1 MESFIERPISSADAR
16 QLGVFVLDGS
26 PSMLDEVE
34 ARGFTGS
41 KAEAVAAAVGA
52 LVNRIRVS
60 SRARST
66 SVAGVSFA
74 GRVTGRWGPL
84 PLAEFDTAA
93 DQDPT
98 RHGGTGTS
106 LAAGLLEAEAQIGR
120 FFGAPDAARR
130 PASAVVLVLTD
141 GECETPEATRA
152 VAARLRGDARVRVA
166 CALFATKGRPPHGRR
181 LLQEI
186 CSAPAPMWSRT
197 VHDPETLRR
206 FFRAGLASAAG
217 AAAGSASSSATT
229 LVARDLPGVRP
240 DPARAGLHRR
250 TGN

>member
-1 MESFIERPISSADAR
+1 MESFIERPISSADCR

-34 ARGFTGS
+34 ACDYTGS
-41 KAEAVAAAVGA
+41 KAEAVAAAVGD

-66 SVAGVSFA
+66 SVGGVSFA
-74 GRVTGRWGPL
+74 GRVTGRWGPV
-84 PLAEFDTAA
+84 PLGDFDPAA

-106 LAAGLLEAEAQIGR
+106 LAAGLLEAESQIRR
-120 FFGAPDAARR
+120 FFAAPDATRR
-130 PASAVVLVLTD
+130 PSSAVVLLLTD
-141 GECETPEATRA
+141 GECETPDATRA
-152 VAARLRGDARVRVA
+152 VAARLRDDARVKVA
-166 CALFATKGRPPHGRR
+166 CALFATKGRTPHGRR

-186 CSAPAPMWSRT
+186 CSPPAHVWSRT

-206 FFRAGLASAAG
+206 FLRTGL
-217 AAAGSASSSATT
+217 SSATT
-229 LVARDLPGVRP
+229 SAAPTRVPTSSP
-240 DPARAGLHRR
+240 S
-250 TGN
+250 